1 MHLTDQA
8 KNALL
13 NTINDQGFVLE
24 HRLHSLLNRHYP
36 GCQPKRSEV
45 AFFNDIR
52 REFDSTIE
60 TGSANFIFECKRSVF
75 DFFFLTPA
83 DYPSQLHII
92 KHLLDPQSQ
101 KPLGI
106 YTLNAYPSWR
116 MKTCADAVEVSV
128 NLNGVLSTR
137 KYDKGHLLGEEYAL
151 TSSRDDY
158 IRNKAKQVLGNT
170 EAFIWRKMG
179 LDSGKPNLNQT
190 AGQLFFPVIVT
201 NANLFY
207 MKYSDQDL
215 AENGSLS
222 DFSAPIPVKYVA
234 YNIPENMKWGDRL
247 KDVEYLVEKELGHPS
262 QNYEGSHIKSVFIV
276 NIAHVK
282 EFIDSVRGLVQGVS
296 DELEILPNRY
306 KLIDIAAQAKEQKS
320 VKNSAKEAIAKEFV
334 S

>member
-1 MHLTDQA
+1 MSQIFKEPTQMHLTDQV

-36 GCQPKRSEV
+36 RCQHKRNEV
-45 AFFNDIR
+45 VFFNNIR

-75 DFFFLTPA
+75 DFFFLTPS
-83 DYPSQLHII
+83 DYPSHLHII
-92 KHLLDPQSQ
+92 KHLVDPQSQ

-106 YTLNAYPSWR
+106 YTLNAYPSWH

-128 NLNGVLSTR
+128 NLNGILSTR

-151 TSSRDDY
+151 TSSREDY

-190 AGQLFFPVIVT
+190 AGQLFFPPP
-201 NANLFY
+201 LFCGRDQPSF
-207 MKYSDQDL
+207 YSC
-215 AENGSLS
+215 
-222 DFSAPIPVKYVA
+222 PKVP
-234 YNIPENMKWGDRL
+234 
-247 KDVEYLVEKELGHPS
+247 
-262 QNYEGSHIKSVFIV
+262 
-276 NIAHVK
+276 
-282 EFIDSVRGLVQGVS
+282 
-296 DELEILPNRY
+296 
-306 KLIDIAAQAKEQKS
+306 
-320 VKNSAKEAIAKEFV
+320 
-334 S
+334 